1 MQAAVVIESSAAD
14 HYGFTDKE
22 IAVMCGSHIG
32 DQDHREAVQGI
43 LEKIGLI
50 EENLDIYKDYSLSNE
65 LRDKRIA
72 AHEEPRL
79 VYNNCSGKH
88 ACMLAVCRRFG

>member
-1 MQAAVVIESSAAD
+1 
-14 HYGFTDKE
+14 
-22 IAVMCGSHIG
+22 MCGSHIG

-65 LRDKRIA
+65 LRDKRIT

-88 ACMLAVCRRFG
+88 ACMLAAGGNDLHPFLIRAIMGISCHKLFSISW

>member
-1 MQAAVVIESSAAD
+1 
-14 HYGFTDKE
+14 
-22 IAVMCGSHIG
+22 MCGSHIG

-65 LRDKRIA
+65 LRDKRITA
-72 AHEEPRL
+72 INATLKVSH
-79 VYNNCSGKH
+79 
-88 ACMLAVCRRFG
+88 FGIKR